1 MILLPDELQPEVYE
15 AEIAP
20 NLQGGILLCSHMGL
34 MFTLIK

>member
-20 NLQGGILLCSHMGL
+20 NLQAGNSRRSHMDL